1 MRRFRDSDGKRRITA
16 WCILVWLGLL
26 LTVSSAEAKTTITR
40 EYARLKIGY
49 LLAILLAFA
58 AYSTGMV
65 QAHNHDGLEPSV
77 STCTNAQD
85 SASPWQTVEMVCC
98 HCYSTKSDG
107 TRFYHGVLEAGFC
120 RSQRGYCEG
129 YAKCFP

>member
-1 MRRFRDSDGKRRITA
+1 MRSLKVGSLLAT
-16 WCILVWLGLL
+16 L
-26 LTVSSAEAKTTITR
+26 LTLSVICAGVAQAGDDAGAYHVTTTYNESANAAPIWQ
-40 EYARLKIGY
+40 
-49 LLAILLAFA
+49 LA
-58 AYSTGMV
+58 
-65 QAHNHDGLEPSV
+65 
-77 STCTNAQD
+77 
-85 SASPWQTVEMVCC
+85 EMVCC